1 MVDFTT
7 VPQRLALINIDLQ
20 RCFVERAT
28 EGLSTVGRINRLATA
43 CRRAGILIVH
53 TRHVLRSDGANMGI
67 LGEMIPKIKDGLLN
81 NGNEAAA
88 FHPALHIE
96 PSDVLLE
103 KPRFGAFHGTDLEV
117 ILRSRGIDT
126 IIISGISTPICCDTT
141 AREAHARDFRVFF
154 LSDGTATTGDDGDA
168 CQKATL
174 GVLADMFA
182 QVLTV
187 EEMSYK
193 IAHAAEP
200 VGAASRES

>member
-1 MVDFTT
+1 MVDFAA
-7 VPQRLALINIDLQ
+7 VPRRLALINVDLQ
-20 RCFVERAT
+20 KCFVERAVD
-28 EGLSTVGRINRLATA
+28 GLPTLARINRLATA
-43 CRRAGILIVH
+43 CRRAGALVVH
-53 TRHVLRSDGANMGI
+53 TRHVLRPDGTNMGI

-81 NGNEAAA
+81 RGNEAAA
-88 FHPALHIE
+88 FHPALIIE

-154 LSDGTATTGDDGDA
+154 LSDGTATTGDDGEA
-168 CQKATL
+168 LQKATL
-174 GVLADMFA
+174 NVIADMFA

-187 EEMSYK
+187 EQMLHK
-193 IAHAAEP
+193 ISHAFEP
-200 VGAASRES
+200 AGAASRKS